1 MNIYI
6 AILLF
11 ILGSVHSL
19 LLVYLGY
26 RFGYRAAYEVH
37 SDEQGEG
44 LFPDKR
50 DPAEFGL
57 LPEKEKD

>member
-1 MNIYI
+1 
-6 AILLF
+6 
-11 ILGSVHSL
+11 
-19 LLVYLGY
+19 VYLGY

-44 LFPDKR
+44 LFPDKK

-57 LPEKEKD
+57 LSKEEE

>member
-1 MNIYI
+1 MIVYI
-6 AILLF
+6 AIF
-11 ILGSVHSL
+11 MFGSIHSL

-44 LFPDKR
+44 LFPDKK

-57 LPEKEKD
+57 LEDKEQK